1 MAKNTEGSEKN
12 TPKVPSRGQFLFY
25 ICHKLFGLTKSSIL
39 SLFEQSPQL
48 RKLQDAIA
56 QSEKINTLNGLVGSA
71 ISFVIAETFK
81 TADRAFLVLF
91 NDKEEAAYYLN
102 DLEQL
107 VGEKNVLFYPGSYRR
122 PYQIEETDNANVLLR
137 AEVLNRI
144 NSRKKPAIIVTYPDA
159 LFEKVITRKE
169 LEKNTLKVKIDD
181 TLSLDFLNEVLFE
194 YQFNRVDFVTEP
206 GEFSVRGGIVDIFS
220 FSNDE
225 PYRIEFFGDEVDS
238 IRTFDVETQL
248 SNEQVKKISII
259 PNVANKFTQEIRESF
274 LKYINA
280 KTVVFAK
287 NLDLTYGQLDANF
300 EKAQESFLKLSEDI
314 KHAQPSELFVTGNL
328 LKEQLENFQVM
339 QLNAT
344 DNELS
349 KVVFNTKPQPSFNKK
364 FDLLI
369 EDLNEKHSEGFTN
382 YIFCATEQQAKRFHD
397 IFDDMKSKVHYQT
410 LVMPLY
416 RGFVDHD
423 LKITCYTDHQI
434 FERYHKFSLKN
445 GYAKKQAITLKELNK
460 LEVGDYVTHIDH
472 GIGKFGGL
480 QKIDVEG
487 KKQEAIKLVYG
498 DRDILYVSIH
508 SLHKISKYNGKD
520 GAAPKIYKL
529 GSAAWKKLK
538 QKTKSR
544 VKKIAFDLIKVYAK
558 RRLEKG
564 FQYGPDS
571 YLQHELE
578 ASFLYEDTPDQAKAT
593 SDVKKDMES
602 ERPMDRLI
610 CGDVGFGKTEVAIRA
625 AFKAVDNGKQVAILV
640 PTTILAFQHNR
651 TFKKRL
657 ENVPITVDYLNRFRT
672 TKEKRDIHERLAEGK
687 IDIIIGTHQ
696 LVNKNVQF
704 KDLGL
709 LVVDEEQKFGVS
721 VKDKLKSIKENVDV
735 LTLTATPIPR
745 TLQFSLMAA
754 RDLSVINTPPPN
766 RYPIESQVI
775 RFQEEII
782 RDAVSYEI
790 SRGGQVFF
798 IHNRIENIKEVA
810 GMIQRLVPDAKIG
823 IGHGQMEGKK
833 LEHLMLAFMNGEF
846 DVLVSTT
853 IVESGLDVTNA
864 NTIFIHN
871 ANNFGLSDLHQMRGR
886 VGRSNK
892 KAFCYFI
899 TPPYEAM
906 TADAR
911 KRIEALAQF
920 TELGSGFNIAMKDLE
935 IRGAGDL
942 LGGEQSGFINEIGFE
957 TYQKILSEAIDEL
970 KENEFKELYDEVE
983 GDRVKTYVKDL
994 QLDTDFELLFPD
1006 DYINNITER
1015 LSLYTELNEVKDEEG
1030 LAKFE
1035 TKLVDRFGELP
1046 EPAVDLLN
1054 SVRIKWIATHI
1065 GLERVILKK
1074 NKFIGYFIA
1083 DQQSPFYQTDS
1094 FTRVLQYVQSHPQQ
1108 CQLKEKQT
1116 RNGLRLLLV
1125 FDGITSVEKALK
1137 AISPFRQKEKAHLS

>member
-1 MAKNTEGSEKN
+1 MVKTPISE
-12 TPKVPSRGQFLFY
+12 F
-25 ICHKLFGLTKSSIL
+25 
-39 SLFEQSPQL
+39 FEQSQQL
-48 RKLQDAIA
+48 LKLQNSIA
-56 QSEKINTLNGLVGSA
+56 HSEPSIPCRNHLKGLTGSS
-71 ISFVIAETFK
+71 ISFVISNAFK
-81 TADRAFLVLF
+81 QTEAPFLLIF
-91 NDKEEAAYYLN
+91 DDKEEAAYHLN

-107 VGEKNVLFYPGSYRR
+107 LGDKDVLFYPGSYRR
-122 PYQIEETDNANVLLR
+122 PYQIEETNNANVLLR

-144 NSRKKPAIIVTYPDA
+144 NSRKKPAVIVTYPDA
-159 LFEKVITRKE
+159 LFEKVVTRRE
-169 LEKNTLKVKIDD
+169 LEKSTLKIKLEDS
-181 TLSLDFLNEVLFE
+181 LSLDFLNEVLFE
-194 YQFNRVDFVTEP
+194 YQFKRVDFVTEP
-206 GEFSVRGGIVDIFS
+206 GEFSVRGGIVDVFS

-248 SNEQVKKISII
+248 STEKVKKIAII
-259 PNVANKFTQEIRESF
+259 PNVANKFLEEKRESF
-274 LKYINA
+274 LKYISSE
-280 KTVVFAK
+280 TIIFVK
-287 NLDLTYGQLDANF
+287 NIEFLYDRLDHFFG
-300 EKAQESFLKLSEDI
+300 KAEEAFLKLSEAI
-314 KHAQPSELFVTGNL
+314 KHAQPKELFLNS
-328 LKEQLENFQVM
+328 KQFEIQLSNFGLVSFGSKARS
-339 QLNAT
+339 NAVE
-344 DNELS
+344 DI
-349 KVVFNTKPQPSFNKK
+349 VFQTKPQPAFNKK

-369 EDLNEKHSEGFTN
+369 ANLNTN
-382 YIFCATEQQAKRFHD
+382 HQNGYTNFIFCATDQQAKRFHD
-397 IFDDMKSKVHYQT
+397 IFEEGEMKVHYKTVVFSLHQ
-410 LVMPLY
+410 
-416 RGFVDHD
+416 GFIDDD
-423 LKITCYTDHQI
+423 LKIVCYTDHQI

-460 LEVGDYVTHIDH
+460 LEIGDYVTHIDH

-487 KKQEAIKLVYG
+487 KKQEAIKLMYG
-498 DRDILYVSIH
+498 ERDILYVSIH
-508 SLHKISKYNGKD
+508 SLHKISKFNGKD
-520 GAAPKIYKL
+520 GAVPKIYKL
-529 GSAAWKKLK
+529 GSGAWKKIK

-558 RRLEKG
+558 RRLQKG
-564 FQYGPDS
+564 FQYDPDG
-571 YLQHELE
+571 YLQYELE
-578 ASFLYEDTPDQAKAT
+578 ASFIYEDTPDQSTAT
-593 SDVKKDMES
+593 EDIKRDMES

-625 AFKAVDNGKQVAILV
+625 AFKAVANGKQVAVLV

-651 TFKKRL
+651 TFSERL
-657 ENVPITVDYLNRFRT
+657 KEMPVNVDYLNRFRT
-672 TKEKRDIHERLAEGK
+672 TKERRETLENLESGK
-687 IDIIIGTHQ
+687 VDIIIGTHQ
-696 LVNKNVQF
+696 LVNKKVKF

-709 LVVDEEQKFGVS
+709 LIVDEEQKFGVA

-775 RFQEEII
+775 RFSEATI
-782 RDAVSYEI
+782 RDAVTYEI
-790 SRGGQVFF
+790 QRGGQIFF

-833 LEHLMLAFMNGEF
+833 LERLMLAFMNGEF

-864 NTIFIHN
+864 NTIFINN

-899 TPPYEAM
+899 TPPYDVM
-906 TADAR
+906 TVDAR
-911 KRIEALAQF
+911 KRIQALEQF

-942 LGGEQSGFINEIGFE
+942 LGGEQSGFINEIGFDA
-957 TYQKILSEAIDEL
+957 YQKILAEAIEEL
-970 KENEFKELYDEVE
+970 KENEFKELYEEVE
-983 GDRVKTYVKDL
+983 GHQEKVFLKET

-1006 DYINNITER
+1006 DYINNVTER
-1015 LSLYTELNEVKDEEG
+1015 LNLYTLLNQVKDEVG
-1030 LAKFE
+1030 LKKYE
-1035 TKLVDRFGELP
+1035 NQLVDRFGELP
-1046 EPAVDLLN
+1046 SEADDLLN
-1054 SVRIKWIATHI
+1054 SVRIKWIATSI
-1065 GLERVILKK
+1065 GLEKVVLKK
-1074 NKFIGYFIA
+1074 EKMIGYFIA
-1083 DQQSPFYQTDS
+1083 DQQSEFYQS
-1094 FTRVLQYVQSHPQQ
+1094 PNFTAVLQFVQTHVDL
-1108 CQLKEKQT
+1108 CTMKEKQT

-1125 FDGITSVEKALK
+1125 FDGILSVEKALNALK
-1137 AISPFRQKEKAHLS
+1137 PLKPKKDLSIVES

>member
-1 MAKNTEGSEKN
+1 
-12 TPKVPSRGQFLFY
+12 
-25 ICHKLFGLTKSSIL
+25 LTKTLIPK
-39 SLFEQSPQL
+39 LFEQSPQL
-48 RKLQDAIA
+48 GKLREIIA
-56 QSEKINTLNGLVGSA
+56 QPLDSARSDSQKISLKGLVGSSL
-71 ISFVIAETFK
+71 SFVISETFK
-81 TADRAFLVLF
+81 SAESPFLLIL
-91 NDKEEAAYYLN
+91 NDKEEAAYLLN

-107 VGEKNVLFYPGSYRR
+107 IGEKDVLFYPGSYRR

-144 NSRKKPAIIVTYPDA
+144 NSRKKPAVIVTYPDA
-159 LFEKVITRKE
+159 LFEKVVTRKE
-169 LEKNTLKVKIDD
+169 LDRNTQKIKLGDEI
-181 TLSLDFLNEVLFE
+181 SLDFLNEVLFE
-194 YQFNRVDFVTEP
+194 YQFKRVDFVTEP
-206 GEFSVRGGIVDIFS
+206 GEFSVRGGIVDVFS
-220 FSNDE
+220 FSHDE

-248 SNEQVKKISII
+248 STDKVKKITII
-259 PNVANKFTQEIRESF
+259 PNVENKFTEEIRESF
-274 LKYINA
+274 LKYISAN
-280 KTVVFAK
+280 TVVFAK
-287 NLDLTYGQLDANF
+287 NPALIYDRIDSFF
-300 EKAQESFLKLSEDI
+300 EKAEESFAKLSQEI
-314 KHAQPSELFVTGNL
+314 KHAKPKELFLDSAL
-328 LKEQLENFQVM
+328 LKGQLKDYLCFEIG
-339 QLNAT
+339 T
-344 DNELS
+344 STPLS
-349 KVVFNTKPQPSFNKK
+349 NQNTGEMVTERSRSDIIQFNTKPQPAFNKK

-369 EDLNEKHSEGFTN
+369 ENLNDNRDAGYSN
-382 YIFCATEQQAKRFHD
+382 YIFCSTEQQAKRFHD
-397 IFDDMKSKVHYQT
+397 IFNEVDETVHYQT
-410 LVMPLY
+410 IIFPLY
-416 RGFVDHD
+416 QGFVDQN
-423 LKITCYTDHQI
+423 LKIACYTDHQI
-434 FERYHKFSLKN
+434 FERYHKFHLKN

-460 LEVGDYVTHIDH
+460 LEIGDYVTHIDH

-487 KKQEAIKLVYG
+487 KKQEAIKLIYG

-520 GAAPKIYKL
+520 GAPPKIFKL

-538 QKTKSR
+538 QKTKAR

-564 FQYGPDS
+564 FQYAPDS
-571 YLQHELE
+571 YLQYELE
-578 ASFLYEDTPDQAKAT
+578 ASFLYEDTPDQEKST
-593 SDVKKDMES
+593 QDVKKDMES

-640 PTTILAFQHNR
+640 PTTILAFQHHR
-651 TFKKRL
+651 TFSERL
-657 ENVPITVDYLNRFRT
+657 KEMPVTVDYLNRFRT
-672 TKEKRDIHERLAEGK
+672 AKEKRETLENLESGK
-687 IDIIIGTHQ
+687 VDIIIGTHQ
-696 LVNKNVQF
+696 LVNKNVKF

-709 LVVDEEQKFGVS
+709 LIVDEEQKFGVS
-721 VKDKLKSIKENVDV
+721 VKEKLRSIKENVDV

-766 RYPIESQVI
+766 RYPIESHVI
-775 RFQEEII
+775 RLNEDII

-790 SRGGQVFF
+790 QRGGQVFF

-833 LEHLMLAFMNGEF
+833 LETLMLSFMNGEF

-853 IVESGLDVTNA
+853 IIESGLDVTNA

-899 TPPYEAM
+899 TPPYEVM
-906 TADAR
+906 TTEAR
-911 KRIEALAQF
+911 KRIEALEQF

-957 TYQKILSEAIDEL
+957 TYQKILSEAI
-970 KENEFKELYDEVE
+970 
-983 GDRVKTYVKDL
+983 
-994 QLDTDFELLFPD
+994 
-1006 DYINNITER
+1006 
-1015 LSLYTELNEVKDEEG
+1015 
-1030 LAKFE
+1030 
-1035 TKLVDRFGELP
+1035 
-1046 EPAVDLLN
+1046 
-1054 SVRIKWIATHI
+1054 
-1065 GLERVILKK
+1065 
-1074 NKFIGYFIA
+1074 
-1083 DQQSPFYQTDS
+1083 
-1094 FTRVLQYVQSHPQQ
+1094 
-1108 CQLKEKQT
+1108 
-1116 RNGLRLLLV
+1116 
-1125 FDGITSVEKALK
+1125 
-1137 AISPFRQKEKAHLS
+1137 